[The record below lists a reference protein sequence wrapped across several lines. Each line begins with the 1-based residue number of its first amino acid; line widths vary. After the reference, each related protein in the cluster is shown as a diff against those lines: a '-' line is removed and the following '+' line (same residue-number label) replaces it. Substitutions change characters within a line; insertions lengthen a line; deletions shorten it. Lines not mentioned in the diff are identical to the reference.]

1 MFEIAAV
8 FVQLKHSLCPEA
20 DIIII
25 QTLGQM
31 MLSQHSII

>member
-25 QTLGQM
+25 QTLG
-31 MLSQHSII
+31 